1 MHHLQ
6 CLLAGMDSEGFR
18 GAGSRVQVRHAY
30 SSCSSCTRVHEMKWG
45 PSRSGRPART
55 AATHCMGWPAGYWPA
70 GFWPAGYW
78 PAGYWPAGFWPA
90 GYWPAGFVILNH
102 TLHLVVPPPLTPP
115 FPTRPAVC
123 WRLAKV
129 VLDVGSPAGA
139 PPCPR
144 GRAAAC
150 VCAPG
155 CCRCVA
161 CYGHEVCC
169 PARLKAHQRC
179 LAEHIGK
186 PDGGGSSSSS

>member
-1 MHHLQ
+1 MGPFTKWPTSPHGSHSLYG
-6 CLLAGMDSEGFR
+6 LAC
-18 GAGSRVQVRHAY
+18 RVLA
-30 SSCSSCTRVHEMKWG
+30 CRVLAC
-45 PSRSGRPART
+45 RVLACRVLACRVLD
-55 AATHCMGWPAGYWPA
+55 WPA